1 MSTAPE
7 ATNPKPS
14 SAALAVIVLGRDDA
28 GKAHA
33 AWFDQSEAAL
43 AEKAADFMNMRVLR
57 VRTDEHRALA
67 AQLPHGRVFAS
78 GRAFVP
84 FVKASLFMALQAAAQ
99 AAADANSAK
108 LVASADDS
116 SEAKRLTVEPKS
128 PAGPVNR
135 KAPCGWADVDVGSLV
150 LATEGPG
157 DGWWECLVLEAEAEL
172 FTLKWRDWPDLPR
185 FVRRRWQLAL
195 LHPAGRG

>member
-1 MSTAPE
+1 MSHLERNETVQRLKERIACHGCLD
-7 ATNPKPS
+7 ADV
-14 SAALAVIVLGRDDA
+14 SAIGR
-28 GKAHA
+28 H
-33 AWFDQSEAAL
+33 
-43 AEKAADFMNMRVLR
+43 
-57 VRTDEHRALA
+57 
-67 AQLPHGRVFAS
+67 QLV
-78 GRAFVP
+78 
-84 FVKASLFMALQAAAQ
+84 M
-99 AAADANSAK
+99 
-108 LVASADDS
+108 
-116 SEAKRLTVEPKS
+116 E
-128 PAGPVNR
+128 PVNR